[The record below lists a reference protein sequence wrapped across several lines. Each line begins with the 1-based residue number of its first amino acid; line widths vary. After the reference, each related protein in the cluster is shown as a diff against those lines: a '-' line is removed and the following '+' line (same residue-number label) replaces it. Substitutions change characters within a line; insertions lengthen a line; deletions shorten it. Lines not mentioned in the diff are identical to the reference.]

1 MSNLGLMSSR
11 AKDNFWAPSSDMAA
25 QRAPDLTPPPPCAHF
40 AVTVCCQGPHSVQ
53 SGGDEHAEAAPR
65 CWNPTDSADGLL
77 FQSPAGPALLLGK
90 GRQDG

>member
-25 QRAPDLTPPPPCAHF
+25 QRAPNLTPRHPAPPLLSRYAAKVP
-40 AVTVCCQGPHSVQ
+40 TLQ

>member
-11 AKDNFWAPSSDMAA
+11 AKDNFWVPSSDMAA
-25 QRAPDLTPPPPCAHF
+25 QRAPWISPPAALHPL
-40 AVTVCCQGPHSVQ
+40 CCHHMLPRSHSVQ